1 MTLRKM
7 INTKTGMVSVFD
19 QLVLDERDW
28 YKEHF
33 DDEAQAPAPS
43 VEVEADESAPAEEK
57 KRKSLKQALQDK
69 AEELQASDTVAVET
83 EVKAE

>member
-19 QLVLDERDW
+19 QLVLDERNW

-33 DDEAQAPAPS
+33 DDEAQEPAPS
-43 VEVEADESAPAEEK
+43 VAVEADESAPAEEK
-57 KRKSLKQALQDK
+57 KRKSLKQALQEK
-69 AEELQASDTVAVET
+69 AEELQSAEPTAIEP
-83 EVKAE
+83 EPKAE

>member
-33 DDEAQAPAPS
+33 DDEAQQPAPS
-43 VEVEADESAPAEEK
+43 IEVEADESAPTEEK
-57 KRKSLKQALQDK
+57 RRKSLKQALQDK
-69 AEELQASDTVAVET
+69 AEELQSSEPTAVEP
-83 EVKAE
+83 EQKAE

>member
-19 QLVLDERDW
+19 QLVLDERNW

-33 DDEAQAPAPS
+33 DDEAQEPAPS
-43 VEVEADESAPAEEK
+43 VAVEADESAPAEEK
-57 KRKSLKQALQDK
+57 KRKSLKQALQEK
-69 AEELQASDTVAVET
+69 AEELQST
-83 EVKAE
+83 EPTAIEPEPKAE

>member
-43 VEVEADESAPAEEK
+43 VEVEAEDSAPAEEK
-57 KRKSLKQALQDK
+57 KRKSLKQALQEK
-69 AEELQASDTVAVET
+69 AEELQSAEPTAVEP
-83 EVKAE
+83 EAKAE

>member
-33 DDEAQAPAPS
+33 DDEAQEPAPS
-43 VEVEADESAPAEEK
+43 EEK

-69 AEELQASDTVAVET
+69 AEELQASDTIAVET